1 MEWKSLRWGRLAS
14 ALCLG
19 LFPQTPAPLAASGS
33 VSAVWARWKQVTPC
47 GCRISVEVLTSTSP
61 QSRPVAKLSLFFFF
75 FPYVSCSPFWVLTA
89 YNCCLSI
96 YRYSL
101 SSLHLYYFGQHG
113 ARVHAFNH
121 YPMVLLLDHNVL
133 CETQHWLKR
142 HLEGDSTGQI
152 QMSLCSTSV
161 PCG

>member
-1 MEWKSLRWGRLAS
+1 MEKPEVGPTGFSTVFGAVSSDPCSSCCIWLCFCCVGSLEAGYSLWMQN
-14 ALCLG
+14 LCGSSYLH
-19 LFPQTPAPLAASGS
+19 LSTVKASG
-33 VSAVWARWKQVTPC
+33 KT
-47 GCRISVEVLTSTSP
+47 
-61 QSRPVAKLSLFFFF
+61 LSFFFF